1 MKSPFPYSIF
11 PLGDSALTL
20 DFGNII
26 DLRIN
31 DYVLQLFNHFKK
43 KKIPGLLDI
52 VPAYSSLSFYYNVFA
67 VRQANSPNLAAFEIM
82 RQIIEKELEHDL
94 VQESRPQRKISI
106 PVCYSVSF
114 APDIES
120 IALEKNISIEK
131 IVQLHTEQLY
141 TVYMIG
147 FLPGFPY
154 MGEVNESIAV
164 PRKNE
169 PRAKLAAGSVGI
181 AGKQTG
187 IYPMESPGGWQ
198 IIGRTPLKIF
208 DKEKNED
215 PVLLQP
221 GDEIQFYSISED
233 EFENY

>member
-1 MKSPFPYSIF
+1 MKSPIPYSIF

-26 DLRIN
+26 DN
-31 DYVLQLFNHFKK
+31 NVHNYVLQLFHHFRR
-43 KKIPGLLDI
+43 KKINGLVDI
-52 VPAYSSLSFYYNVFA
+52 VPAYSSLSFHYNVFI
-67 VRQANSPNLAAFEIM
+67 VRQTSSTNLTAFEIIK
-82 RQIIEKELEHDL
+82 QIIETELGHDL
-94 VQESRPQRKISI
+94 VQEIKPQRKISI
-106 PVCYSVSF
+106 PVCYSGGF
-114 APDIES
+114 APDIEFV
-120 IALEKNISIEK
+120 ALEKNISIEK
-131 IVQLHTEQLY
+131 IIQLHTEQLY

-154 MGEVNESIAV
+154 MGEVSESIVV

-169 PRAKLAAGSVGI
+169 PMAKVVAGSVGI

-187 IYPMESPGGWQ
+187 IYPLESPGGWQ

-208 DKEKNED
+208 DKEKND

-221 GDEIQFYSISED
+221 GDKVQFYSISEN
-233 EFENY
+233 EFKNY

>member
-1 MKSPFPYSIF
+1 MKSPSQYSIF

-20 DFGNII
+20 DFGNVI
-26 DLRIN
+26 DIRTN
-31 DYVLQLFNHFKK
+31 DYVLQLFNHFKR
-43 KKIPGLLDI
+43 KKILALLDI
-52 VPAYSSLSFYYNVFA
+52 VPAYSSLSFYYNVFE
-67 VRQANSPNLAAFEIM
+67 VRQSNSTNLTAFEIIK
-82 RQIIEKELEHDL
+82 QIIEKELQDDL
-94 VQESRPQRKISI
+94 VQETRPQRKISI
-106 PVCYSVSF
+106 PVCYSERF
-114 APDIES
+114 APDIEFV
-120 IALEKNISIEK
+120 ALEKNISIEK
-131 IVQLHTEQLY
+131 IIQLHTEQLY

-187 IYPMESPGGWQ
+187 IYPLESPGGWQ

-208 DKEKNED
+208 DKEKND
-215 PVLLQP
+215 PVLLHP

>member
-82 RQIIEKELEHDL
+82 RQIIEK
-94 VQESRPQRKISI
+94 QTNIAKGRPKNASRWNTI
-106 PVCYSVSF
+106 PS
-114 APDIES
+114 
-120 IALEKNISIEK
+120 
-131 IVQLHTEQLY
+131 
-141 TVYMIG
+141 
-147 FLPGFPY
+147 
-154 MGEVNESIAV
+154 
-164 PRKNE
+164 
-169 PRAKLAAGSVGI
+169 
-181 AGKQTG
+181 
-187 IYPMESPGGWQ
+187 
-198 IIGRTPLKIF
+198 
-208 DKEKNED
+208 
-215 PVLLQP
+215 
-221 GDEIQFYSISED
+221 
-233 EFENY
+233 

>member
-1 MKSPFPYSIF
+1 
-11 PLGDSALTL
+11 
-20 DFGNII
+20 
-26 DLRIN
+26 
-31 DYVLQLFNHFKK
+31 
-43 KKIPGLLDI
+43 
-52 VPAYSSLSFYYNVFA
+52 
-67 VRQANSPNLAAFEIM
+67 VRQSNSTNLAAFEIIK
-82 RQIIEKELEHDL
+82 QTIEKELVHDL
-94 VQESRPQRKISI
+94 AQETRPQRKISI
-106 PVCYSVSF
+106 PVCYAEGF
-114 APDIES
+114 AHDIEF

-131 IVQLHTEQLY
+131 IIQLHTEQLY

-154 MGEVNESIAV
+154 MGEVKDSIAV

-169 PRAKLAAGSVGI
+169 PRANVAAGSVGI

-187 IYPMESPGGWQ
+187 IYPLESPGGWQ

-208 DKEKNED
+208 DKEKSD

-233 EFENY
+233 EFKNY